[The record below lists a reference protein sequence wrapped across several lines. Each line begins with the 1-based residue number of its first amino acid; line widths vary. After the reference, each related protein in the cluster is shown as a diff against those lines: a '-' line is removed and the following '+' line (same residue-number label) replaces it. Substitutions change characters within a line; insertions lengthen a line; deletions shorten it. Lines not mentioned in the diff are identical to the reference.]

1 MNGEFKELYN
11 QLDKRIALLSMDL
24 DSRIQKSIDFNK
36 FTWEVHQKRYEEKWQ
51 EHDKYA
57 KERWD
62 EHDKRAQELIIKVT
76 TVERDLI
83 QFYLTLKDTTASTIK
98 SIMKE
103 VNEKIDRDVQHLW
116 SFMWRTISVESGVA
130 ATLLTIIGGVIWF
143 FKKS

>member
-36 FTWEVHQKRYEEKWQ
+36 FIWEVHQKRYEEKWQ

-62 EHDKRAQELIIKVT
+62 EHDKRAKELIVKVT

-83 QFYLTLKDTTASTIK
+83 QFYLTVKDTTASTIK
-98 SIMKE
+98 NIMKE
-103 VNEKIDRDVQHLW
+103 VNEKMDRDVQHLW

>member
-36 FTWEVHQKRYEEKWQ
+36 FTWEVHQKRYEEKWG

-62 EHDKRAQELIIKVT
+62 EHDKRAKELIVKVT

-83 QFYLTLKDTTASTIK
+83 QFYLTVKDTTASTIK
-98 SIMKE
+98 NIMKE
-103 VNEKIDRDVQHLW
+103 VNEKMDRDVQHLW
-116 SFMWRTISVESGVA
+116 SFMWRTIGVEGGVA